1 MISGFLHESIVPGP
15 WSNILKYL
23 PKMFLRRYLQ
33 KDLQPPGSCTQ
44 RLQKW
49 SRMTIFFCLQLITQG
64 MHQSTIGDFCI
75 DI

>member
-49 SRMTIFFCLQLITQG
+49 SIDDHIFLPPTHNPRHAPIN
-64 MHQSTIGDFCI
+64 HW
-75 DI
+75 